1 MTTPQTTPEI
11 SAEALLELVQE
22 LVQEL
27 HPRRRC
33 GEGRPTLDASLGK
46 DLGLDSLG
54 RAELLIRL
62 ERVFGLSLPDQLLMS
77 AETPRDLLRSL
88 KIASPEQRGEGVAS
102 EIAVDPEGD
111 VDAAPHGTHS
121 LLAVLDWHVQRHPER
136 RHITYDAGDGK
147 VEELT
152 YGDLQRRA
160 RAVATGLLD
169 LGFEPGGAVGI
180 MLPTELDYFAAFLGV
195 ELAGGI
201 PVPLYPPVRR
211 SQIED
216 HLRRQAGI
224 LRTALVKVLVTF
236 VEVLPLARLLRT
248 QVPSLDR
255 VATVAELEQ
264 EPPAAHLPAVTQ
276 DDIAFLQFTSGSTGD
291 PKGVVLTHANLLA
304 NLRAAG
310 RALDLSSADRV
321 VSWLPLYHDMGLIGA
336 WMGSLYFA
344 MPLALM
350 SPLTFLVR
358 PSSWLWA
365 IHRHRGTAAAA
376 PNFAYE
382 LCLKKV
388 ADEEIEGL
396 DLSSWRAAL
405 NGAES
410 VSPETVHR
418 FIERFSAYGFRAGT
432 MLPVYGLAECSVALA
447 FPPTGRGPVIDR
459 VAREPFQRAGR
470 AEPAAEDDD
479 GPLRFASCG
488 PPLAGH
494 EIRVVDSTGREARE
508 RQVGRIQFRG
518 PSATSGYYRNPEA
531 TRRLFRGD
539 WLDSGDLG
547 YLAGGELHVTGRA
560 KDLIIRA
567 GRNIYPH
574 EVEEMV
580 GGLEGVRKGC
590 VAVFASADT
599 RTGTERMVVMAETRE
614 EGAEELEALRE
625 RIAAAALDLTG
636 APVDEVVLVP
646 PRTVAKTSSGKIR
659 RAASRELYER
669 GKTGGK
675 GTALW
680 WQITRL
686 AWSGLWPQL
695 ARTRRATGDTLYAGY
710 VWLVVGLAAAPTWL
724 GVVALPTLELRRRY
738 ARAMA
743 RFLARAMGVP
753 LEVSGLDLLAGD
765 TPAVLATNHSSYGD
779 AFALVG
785 ALPPRVAYVVK
796 AELRRNPF
804 TYLLL
809 SRLGAL
815 FVERFDAGQGVEDTR
830 QALTAVERGES
841 LVVFPEG
848 TLQRAPGLMPFKM
861 GAFVVAAEAGV
872 PVVPMALRGTRS
884 ILRGG
889 EWFPRRGA
897 VKVTICP
904 AIAPRGSD
912 WSAALELRQRVRDQV
927 LRHCGEPDL
936 SS

>member
-1 MTTPQTTPEI
+1 MATLQTPPEI
-11 SAEALLELVQE
+11 RTEALLELVQE

-27 HPRRRC
+27 HPRRKHAD
-33 GEGRPTLDASLGK
+33 GRATLDASLEK

-54 RAELLIRL
+54 RAELFIRL
-62 ERVFGLSLPDQLLMS
+62 ERAFGLSLPAQLLAS

-88 KIASPEQRGEGVAS
+88 KIARPQQKGPAVAGEDALDS
-102 EIAVDPEGD
+102 AGD
-111 VDAAPHGTHS
+111 TDEAPHGARS

-136 RHITYDAGDGK
+136 RHIAYDAGDGA

-160 RAVATGLLD
+160 RAVATGLVDQGL
-169 LGFEPGGAVGI
+169 EPGGAVGI

-195 ELAGGI
+195 QLAGGI

-224 LRTALVKVLVTF
+224 LRTALV
-236 VEVLPLARLLRT
+236 EVLITIAQVRPLARLLRT

-264 EPPAAHLPAVTQ
+264 EPPAAHLPTVTQ

-310 RALDLSSADRV
+310 RALDLSSADRT

-344 MPLALM
+344 MPLSLM

-365 IHRHRGTAAAA
+365 VHRARGTVSAA

-388 ADEEIEGL
+388 ADDELEGL

-410 VSPETVHR
+410 VSPETVRR
-418 FIERFSAYGFRAGT
+418 FVERFSAYGFSAGT

-447 FPPTGRGPVIDR
+447 FPPAGRGPVIDR
-459 VAREPFQRAGR
+459 VAREPFQRSGR
-470 AEPAAEDDD
+470 AEPAAAEDAAA
-479 GPLRFASCG
+479 LRFVSCG
-488 PPLAGH
+488 PPLGGH

-508 RQVGRIQFRG
+508 RQEGRVQFRG

-531 TRRLFRGD
+531 TRRLFRGN

-547 YLAGGELHVTGRA
+547 YLAGGELYVTGRA
-560 KDLIIRA
+560 KDVIIRA

-574 EVEEMV
+574 EVEEVV

-599 RTGTERMVVMAETRE
+599 RSGTERMVVMAETRE
-614 EGAEELEALRE
+614 EAGEGLEALRE

-636 APVDEVVLVP
+636 VPVDEVVLVP

-659 RAASRELYER
+659 RAASRELYEQ
-669 GKTGGK
+669 GKTGRRSS
-675 GTALW
+675 ALW

-686 AWSGLWPQL
+686 AWSGVRPQL
-695 ARTRRATGDTLYAGY
+695 ARVRRATGATLYAGY
-710 VWLVVGLAAAPTWL
+710 VWLVVGLAATPAWL
-724 GVVALPTLELRRRY
+724 GVVALPTLGLRRRY
-738 ARAMA
+738 ARATA
-743 RFLARAMGVP
+743 RLVARATGTP
-753 LEVSGLDLLAGD
+753 LEVAGLDLLAGD

-785 ALPPRVAYVVK
+785 ALPPKMAYVVK
-796 AELRRNPF
+796 SELRRNPF

-815 FVERFDAGQGVEDTR
+815 FVERFDAEKGVEDTR
-830 QALTAVERGES
+830 QALAAVERGES

-848 TLQRAPGLMPFKM
+848 TLKRAPGLMPFKM

-912 WSAALELRQRVRDQV
+912 WSAALELRQRVREQV

-936 SS
+936 TG

>member
-1 MTTPQTTPEI
+1 MITPQTPPEV
-11 SAEALLELVQE
+11 STEALLELVQE
-22 LVQEL
+22 LVHEL
-27 HPRRRC
+27 HPRRKR
-33 GEGRPTLDASLGK
+33 GNGWPSLDASLEK

-62 ERVFGLSLPDQLLMS
+62 ERAFGLSLPDQLLAS

-88 KIASPEQRGEGVAS
+88 KRASPARQGPAAAGEVAIES
-102 EIAVDPEGD
+102 EGD
-111 VDAAPHGTHS
+111 ADEAPHGTHS
-121 LLAVLDWHVQRHPER
+121 LLAVLDWHVERHPER
-136 RHITYDAGDGK
+136 RHIAYDAGDGT

-152 YGDLQRRA
+152 YGDLQQRA
-160 RAVATGLLD
+160 RAVATGLIDQGL
-169 LGFEPGGAVGI
+169 EPGSAVGI

-195 ELAGGI
+195 QLAGGI

-216 HLRRQAGI
+216 HLRRQAAI
-224 LRTALVKVLVTF
+224 LRTALVKVLITF
-236 VEVLPLARLLRT
+236 AEVRPLARLLRA

-255 VATVAELEQ
+255 VVTVADLEQ
-264 EPPAAHLPAVTQ
+264 EPPATHLPTVTG

-291 PKGVVLTHANLLA
+291 PKGVVLTHTNLLV

-336 WMGSLYFA
+336 W
-344 MPLALM
+344 
-350 SPLTFLVR
+350 
-358 PSSWLWA
+358 
-365 IHRHRGTAAAA
+365 
-376 PNFAYE
+376 
-382 LCLKKV
+382 LKKV
-388 ADEEIEGL
+388 NDDEIEGL
-396 DLSSWRAAL
+396 DLSSWRLAL

-410 VSPETVHR
+410 VSPETVRR
-418 FIERFSAYGFRAGT
+418 FIERFSAYGFRAGAL
-432 MLPVYGLAECSVALA
+432 LPVYGLAESTVALA
-447 FPPTGRGPVIDR
+447 FPPTGRGPVVDR

-470 AEPAAEDDD
+470 ADPAVAEDETS
-479 GPLRFASCG
+479 LRFVSCG
-488 PPLAGH
+488 LPLAGH
-494 EIRVVDSTGREARE
+494 EIRVVDATGREAGERRE
-508 RQVGRIQFRG
+508 GRIQFRG
-518 PSATSGYYRNPEA
+518 PSATSGYYRNPGA

-547 YLAGGELHVTGRA
+547 YLAGGEIYVTGRA
-560 KDLIIRA
+560 KDVIIRA

-590 VAVFASADT
+590 VAVFATADS
-599 RTGTERMVVMAETRE
+599 RSGTERMVVMAETRE
-614 EGAEELEALRE
+614 EESEELEGLRE

-636 APVDEVVLVP
+636 VPVDEVVLVP
-646 PRTVAKTSSGKIR
+646 PRTVRKTSSGKIR

-669 GKTGGK
+669 GKTGSK
-675 GTALW
+675 STALW

-686 AWSGLWPQL
+686 AWSGLRPQL
-695 ARTRRATGDTLYAGY
+695 ARTRRATGETLYAGY
-710 VWLVVGLAAAPTWL
+710 VWLVVGLAATPAWL
-724 GVVALPTLELRRRY
+724 GVVALPTLVLRRRY

-743 RFLARAMGVP
+743 RFLARATGTPIEVAG
-753 LEVSGLDLLAGD
+753 LELLAEG
-765 TPAVLATNHSSYGD
+765 TPAVLASNHSSYGD

-785 ALPPRVAYVVK
+785 ALPPKVAYVVK
-796 AELRRNPF
+796 SELRRNPF
-804 TYLLL
+804 AYLLL

-815 FVERFDAGQGVEDTR
+815 FVERFDAEKGVEDTR
-830 QALTAVERGES
+830 QALAAVERGES

-904 AIAPRGSD
+904 AIAPQGSD
-912 WSAALELRQRVRDQV
+912 WSAALELREQVREQV
-927 LRHCGEPDL
+927 LLHCGEPDL
-936 SS
+936 AG

>member
-1 MTTPQTTPEI
+1 MVKPQTPPEV
-11 SAEALLELVQE
+11 SPEALLELVQE
-22 LVQEL
+22 LAQEI
-27 HPRRRC
+27 HPRRKQRD
-33 GEGRPTLDASLGK
+33 GRPTLDASLEK

-62 ERVFGLSLPDQLLMS
+62 ERAFGLSLPDQLLAS

-88 KIASPEQRGEGVAS
+88 MTASPERQGPVVAGEMALES
-102 EIAVDPEGD
+102 EGD
-111 VDAAPHGTHS
+111 GDEAPHGARS

-136 RHITYDAGDGK
+136 RHIAYDAGDGR

-152 YGDLQRRA
+152 YAQLQWRA
-160 RAVATGLLD
+160 RAVATGLIDQGL
-169 LGFEPGGAVGI
+169 EPGDAVGI
-180 MLPTELDYFAAFLGV
+180 MLPTELDYFTAFLGV
-195 ELAGGI
+195 QLAGGI

-216 HLRRQAGI
+216 HLRRQAAI
-224 LRTALVKVLVTF
+224 LRTALVKVLITF
-236 VEVLPLARLLRT
+236 AEVRPLARLLRT
-248 QVPSLDR
+248 QVPSLHR
-255 VATVAELEQ
+255 VVTVAELEQ
-264 EPPAAHLPAVTQ
+264 EPPAVHLPTVSAN
-276 DDIAFLQFTSGSTGD
+276 DIAFLQFTSGSTGD

-310 RALDLSSADRV
+310 RALDLTSADRV

-344 MPLALM
+344 MPLSLM

-365 IHRHRGTAAAA
+365 VHWARGTASAA

-388 ADEEIEGL
+388 ADDEIEGL
-396 DLSSWRAAL
+396 DLSSWRLAL

-410 VSPETVHR
+410 VSPETVGR
-418 FIERFSAYGFRAGT
+418 FIERFSAYGFKTGA
-432 MLPVYGLAECSVALA
+432 MLPVYGLAESSVALA

-459 VAREPFQRAGR
+459 VVREPFQRTGR
-470 AEPAAEDDD
+470 AEPAAADDET
-479 GPLRFASCG
+479 PLRFVSCG
-488 PPLAGH
+488 PPLGGH

-508 RQVGRIQFRG
+508 RQEGRVEFRG
-518 PSATSGYYRNPEA
+518 PSTTSGYYRNPEA

-547 YLAGGELHVTGRA
+547 YLAAGELYVTGRA
-560 KDLIIRA
+560 KDVIIRA

-580 GGLEGVRKGC
+580 GALEGVRKGC

-599 RTGTERMVVMAETRE
+599 RSGTERMVVMAETRE
-614 EGAEELEALRE
+614 EEAEELEALRE

-636 APVDEVVLVP
+636 VPVDEVVLAP
-646 PRTVAKTSSGKIR
+646 PRTVRKTSSGKIR
-659 RAASRELYER
+659 RAASRELYEQ
-669 GKTGGK
+669 GKTGK
-675 GTALW
+675 GSSALW

-686 AWSGLWPQL
+686 AWSGLLPQL
-695 ARTRRATGDTLYAGY
+695 ARARRATGDTLYAGY
-710 VWLVVGLAAAPTWL
+710 VWLVVVVAASPAWL
-724 GVVALPTLELRRRY
+724 GVVALPTLGLRRRY

-743 RFLARAMGVP
+743 RFLARATGTP
-753 LEVSGLDLLAGD
+753 LEVAGLELLAGD

-785 ALPPRVAYVVK
+785 ALPPKVAYVVK
-796 AELRRNPF
+796 SELRRNPF
-804 TYLLL
+804 AYLLL

-815 FVERFDAGQGVEDTR
+815 FVERFDAEKGVEDTR
-830 QALTAVERGES
+830 EALAAVERGES

-912 WSAALELRQRVRDQV
+912 WSAALELREQVREQV
-927 LRHCGEPDL
+927 LLHCGEPDL
-936 SS
+936 AG

>member
-1 MTTPQTTPEI
+1 MVTSQTAPEV
-11 SAEALLELVQE
+11 STEALLELVQE
-22 LVQEL
+22 LVREL
-27 HPRRRC
+27 HPRRKH
-33 GEGRPTLDASLGK
+33 GDGRPTLDASLEK

-54 RAELLIRL
+54 RAELIIRL
-62 ERVFGLSLPDQLLMS
+62 ERAFGLSLPDQLLAS

-88 KIASPEQRGEGVAS
+88 KIAGPRQKGPAVAGEDALES
-102 EIAVDPEGD
+102 AGD
-111 VDAAPHGTHS
+111 ADAAPHSAPS
-121 LLAVLDWHVQRHPER
+121 LLAALDWHVQRHPER
-136 RHITYDAGDGK
+136 RHIAYDAGDGT

-152 YGDLQRRA
+152 YADLQRRA
-160 RAVATGLLD
+160 RAVATGLVDQGL
-169 LGFEPGGAVGI
+169 EPGGAVGI

-195 ELAGGI
+195 QLAGGI

-224 LRTALVKVLVTF
+224 LRTALV
-236 VEVLPLARLLRT
+236 EVLITFAEVRPLARLLRA

-255 VATVAELEQ
+255 VVTVGQLEQ
-264 EPPAAHLPAVTQ
+264 EPPATHLPTVTA

-344 MPLALM
+344 MSLSLM

-358 PSSWLWA
+358 PASWLWA
-365 IHRHRGTAAAA
+365 IHRHRGTTTAA
-376 PNFAYE
+376 PNFAFE
-382 LCLKKV
+382 LCLEKV
-388 ADEEIEGL
+388 DDDEIEGL
-396 DLSSWRAAL
+396 DLSSWRLAL

-410 VSPETVHR
+410 VSPETVRR
-418 FIERFSAYGFRAGT
+418 FIERFSACGFRAGAL
-432 MLPVYGLAECSVALA
+432 LPVYGLAECSVALA
-447 FPPTGRGPVIDR
+447 FPPTGRGPLVDH
-459 VAREPFQRAGR
+459 VVREPFQRAGR
-470 AEPAAEDDD
+470 AEPAAEEDETS
-479 GPLRFASCG
+479 LRFVSCG
-488 PPLAGH
+488 LPLAGH
-494 EIRVVDSTGREARE
+494 EIRVVDATGREARE
-508 RQVGRIQFRG
+508 RREGRIQFRG
-518 PSATSGYYRNPEA
+518 PSATSGYYRNPGA

-547 YLAGGELHVTGRA
+547 YLAGGELYVTGRA
-560 KDLIIRA
+560 KDVIIRA

-580 GGLEGVRKGC
+580 GGLDGVRKGC
-590 VAVFASADT
+590 VAVFASADS
-599 RTGTERMVVMAETRE
+599 RSGTERMVLMAETRE
-614 EGAEELEALRE
+614 EEAEELEALRD

-636 APVDEVVLVP
+636 VPVDEVVLVP
-646 PRTVAKTSSGKIR
+646 PRTVPKTSSGKIR

-669 GKTGGK
+669 GKTGSK
-675 GTALW
+675 SSALW

-686 AWSGLWPQL
+686 AWSGLRPQL
-695 ARTRRATGDTLYAGY
+695 ARTRRATGETLYAGY
-710 VWLVVGLAAAPTWL
+710 VWLVVGLAATPAWL
-724 GVVALPTLELRRRY
+724 GVVALPTLGLRRRY

-753 LEVSGLDLLAGD
+753 LEVAGLDLLAAG

-785 ALPPRVAYVVK
+785 ALPPNVAYVVK
-796 AELRRNPF
+796 SELRRNPF
-804 TYLLL
+804 AYLLL

-815 FVERFDAGQGVEDTR
+815 FVERFDAEKGVEDTR
-830 QALTAVERGES
+830 QALAAVERGES

-912 WSAALELRQRVRDQV
+912 WSAALELREQVREQV

-936 SS
+936 AG